1 MKEDTMLGKLSLN
14 VCIFI
19 VLTFAALAQ
28 AAQPW
33 TFDNN
38 TRYLAMGDS
47 LTAGQGATPVTQGY
61 AYQLYEQGFYDSM
74 PNTTFANVAMPGAT
88 SQQVL
93 NYQVPSATQSGF
105 SPHVIT
111 MTVGGNDLLSILNG
125 ADPAVVLSAF
135 GGNLSAILV
144 QLCTQLPAT
153 TRIYVGNLYVI
164 QNFPVPTEQVVN
176 GFSQVVAGVVGS
188 VNGSVCAGRVKVAD
202 IYAQFAGRQGGLLL
216 INRNGAGQFEV
227 HPSNAGHRAIAQAF
241 IAAR

>member
-1 MKEDTMLGKLSLN
+1 MPGKLSLR
-14 VCIFI
+14 IIAFI
-19 VLTFAALAQ
+19 ALAFAALAQ

-33 TFDNN
+33 TFGNN
-38 TRYLAMGDS
+38 TRLLAMGDS
-47 LTAGQGATPVTQGY
+47 LTAGVGATPATQGY

-93 NYQVPSATQSGF
+93 NNQVPSATQSGF
-105 SPHVIT
+105 FPNVVI

-125 ADPAVVLSAF
+125 ADPNVVLAAF

-144 QLCTQLPAT
+144 TLCTQLLPT
-153 TRIYVGNLYVI
+153 TRVYVGNLYVI
-164 QNFPVPTEQVVN
+164 QDFPVPTDQIVNAFNQVVT
-176 GFSQVVAGVVGS
+176 GVVGA
-188 VNGSVCAGRVKVAD
+188 VNPGVCGGRVKVAD
-202 IYAQFAGRQGGLLL
+202 LFAQFSGRQGGLLL

-241 IAAR
+241 MAAK